1 MYITDIDEF
10 FFCIFLKN
18 TEIQS
23 LLFDTVISAFLIFN
37 PIAFH
42 FFSYL
47 VSVLYVKILLV
58 GWEFIDGFNS

>member
-1 MYITDIDEF
+1 MSLFNKFTIYTTDVDKF

-18 TEIQS
+18 TETQS

-47 VSVLYVKILLV
+47 V
-58 GWEFIDGFNS
+58 